1 MMQIFISFIIFFLGI
16 FHIGLPLY
24 LDFIICT
31 ILALLFQSVIV
42 SLITVFLL
50 IISFILMNIV
60 YIPQINYR
68 AHEILQTTNRK
79 YLPNMNIEMVQP
91 FGDLYAIGSQNE
103 HLDEIVEARDIIF
116 TTDSLGYR
124 NQKFQ
129 SEPNYLLIGDSFIV
143 GNGTSQ
149 YEILSEQLE
158 KILGEKIYN
167 LGYPGYPQNYENTLK
182 ENEIFKTNKKNIIL
196 FYFEGNDFWLPIDL
210 NKEVKTLS
218 RIKSIIQKLE
228 TYKSNYLLSIYPN
241 NFQFVRLINRKGQKS
256 YADIYHLL
264 TNYRNIPHKSKIMTE
279 EIFGEKVGFLRLY
292 NEISEAEVLETYI
305 WDDADLIKSIKYVVF
320 IPTKYRVYH
329 DLDRNLPLEIL
340 RKGYEEF
347 SVEVIDLTHVLRS
360 AAMEQGK
367 YGKFVYWR
375 DDTHWNGIGIGAV
388 ANYLAG
394 TLIVDH

>member
-1 MMQIFISFIIFFLGI
+1 
-16 FHIGLPLY
+16 
-24 LDFIICT
+24 
-31 ILALLFQSVIV
+31 
-42 SLITVFLL
+42 
-50 IISFILMNIV
+50 MNII

-79 YLPNMNIEMVQP
+79 YLPDMNIEIVQP

-103 HLDEIVEARDIIF
+103 YLDEIVEARDIIF

-129 SEPNYLLIGDSFIV
+129 SDPNYLLIGDSFIV
-143 GNGTSQ
+143 GNGTTQ
-149 YEILSEQLE
+149 NEILSEQLE

-210 NKEVKTLS
+210 NEEVKTLS

-256 YADIYHLL
+256 YTDIYQLF
-264 TNYRNIPHKSKIMTE
+264 TNSRNITHKSKIMTE

-347 SVEVIDLTHVLRS
+347 SVEVIDLTHVLKS

-367 YGKFVYWR
+367 HGKFVYWR

-388 ANYLAG
+388 ANHLAG
-394 TLIVDH
+394 TLMVDH